1 MKKKIFIFFLK
12 LGLLSSVLIALF
24 IGIVFIGGFGPI
36 SSSKELL
43 DIKQAQAS
51 IVYSADNVLL
61 GKYFLTNRTQITFD
75 KLPKHLIEALVATED
90 VRFYEHNGIDKI
102 ALGRV
107 LIKSILLGNSSSG
120 GGSTISQQLAKNL
133 FKRKDFAFLSM
144 PVNKTKEIILAN
156 RLETVY
162 SKNEILTLYFNT
174 VPFGEGV
181 YGIESASQRYFSV
194 STNKLSLDQSAVLVG
209 MLKANTFYSPRKHPD
224 HALRR
229 RNTVLYQMEK
239 AGFVKYHKLKKALA
253 SPLNTNYRNLLLENP
268 NGYFLQQVRRKAT
281 TILTDLVRED
291 GSNWKLENDGLIIE
305 TTLVSEL
312 QNSALEARRNHLI
325 KLQKTMDRYWR
336 KLKKQK
342 NIKNIILKEWHQTKE
357 YKQYKKLHLTNNSI
371 SDLAKVK
378 EKRLIFDWENSN
390 KTYSKYDSISH
401 YLKMINAAVYAVEVN
416 SGAVQIYVGGNSY
429 EHLPYNLIK
438 SERQA
443 ASTFKPFVYA
453 AALENGQK
461 PCDWINNEVK
471 TYEEYGNWKPENYD
485 HSEGGYYSMPG
496 ALAKSMNI
504 PTIET
509 YFNVGSKKLQ
519 ETTYALGLK
528 KELID
533 LPSTALGATNYS
545 LQSLVHAYIPFA
557 TRKNGITP
565 YYISSIKDSKG
576 TIIYQYNHKYK
587 NKEPHVSAETLETMQ
602 LLLKGVVDK
611 GTARKLKTK
620 YEAKGSWAGKTGTSQ
635 EYSDSWFIGF
645 NSNFII
651 GSWVGCKYPSIH
663 LPSTIGGG
671 SIAALPIVG
680 SIISKKYSDDNINQ
694 SLASGFP
701 EFDQTIIED
710 CDCEFYREENTFEK
724 IIDFF
729 DKDKDEDED
738 EDEDEDGKKKEKRS
752 FFSRLFGRK

>member
-12 LGLLSSVLIALF
+12 LGVLLSVLIALF

-36 SSSKELL
+36 SSSKELS

-51 IVYSADNVLL
+51 VVYSADKVLL

-75 KLPKHLIEALVATED
+75 KLPKHLIEALIATED

-107 LIKSILLGNSSSG
+107 FIKTLLLGNSSSG

-133 FKRKDFAFLSM
+133 FQRKDFAFLSM

-156 RLETVY
+156 RLETIY
-162 SKNEILTLYFNT
+162 SKNDILTLYFNT

-181 YGIESASQRYFSV
+181 YGIEAASQRYFSIP
-194 STNKLSLDQSAVLVG
+194 TNKLTLEQAAVLVG
-209 MLKANTFYSPRKHPD
+209 MLKANTFYNPRKHPG

-239 AGFVKYHKLKKALA
+239 AGFVKYHELKKALA
-253 SPLNTNYRNLLLENP
+253 SPLNTNYKNLLLENP
-268 NGYFLQQVRRKAT
+268 NGYYLHQVKKKASLL
-281 TILTDLVRED
+281 LTEFVKED
-291 GSNWKLENDGLIIE
+291 GTYWKLEKDGLIIE
-305 TTLVSEL
+305 TSLVSEL
-312 QNSALEARRNHLI
+312 QNSALEARKNHLI
-325 KLQKTMDRYWR
+325 KLQKTMDVYWR
-336 KLKKQK
+336 KIEKQK
-342 NIKNIILKEWHQTKE
+342 KIRKLILKEWHQTKE
-357 YKQYKKLHLTNNSI
+357 YKHYKKQNLTNRSI
-371 SDLAKVK
+371 SDSARKK
-378 EKRLIFDWENSN
+378 EKRFLFNWETTN
-390 KTYSKYDSISH
+390 KSYSKYDSISH
-401 YLKMINAAVYAVEVN
+401 YLKMVNAAIYAVDVN
-416 SGAVQIYVGGNSY
+416 SGAIQIYVGGNNFEY
-429 EHLPYNLIK
+429 LPYNLIR

-443 ASTFKPFVYA
+443 ASIFKPFVYA

-471 TYEEYGNWKPENYD
+471 SYKKYENWKPENYD

-509 YFNVGSKKLQ
+509 YFSVGLKKVQ
-519 ETTYALGLK
+519 ETTNALGLK
-528 KELID
+528 KELKD
-533 LPSTALGATNYS
+533 LPSTALGTTNYS

-557 TRKNGITP
+557 TRNFGVAP
-565 YYISSIKDSKG
+565 YYISSIKDTKG
-576 TIIYQYNHKYK
+576 TIIYQHKSK
-587 NKEPHVSAETLETMQ
+587 ATNKETSLHTETLETMQ
-602 LLLKGVVDK
+602 YLLKGVVEN
-611 GTARKLKTK
+611 GTARKLKSKYKTK
-620 YEAKGSWAGKTGTSQ
+620 GEWAGKTGTSQ

-663 LPSTIGGG
+663 LPSSIGGG
-671 SIAALPIVG
+671 SVAALPIIG
-680 SIISKKYSDDNINQ
+680 AIISKEYSNQTINK

-701 EFDQTIIED
+701 EFTETIIEE

-729 DKDKDEDED
+729 DKDKDEDEH
-738 EDEDEDGKKKEKRS
+738 GKKKEKRS